1 MINSDITIVISA
13 VAGMITVF
21 SFFQNRMTATEKRL
35 SLLEKNDE
43 YINEKLE
50 DHKLRLDNYD
60 KQTEAIVRMTEQLKV
75 LSEKVDKMDHR
86 LGGSSNEID

>member
-21 SFFQNRMTATEKRL
+21 SFFQGRMTATEKRL

-43 YINEKLE
+43 YISEKLY

-86 LGGSSNEID
+86 LGGSSNEIE

>member
-21 SFFQNRMTATEKRL
+21 SFFQNRMTSTEKRL

-43 YINEKLE
+43 YICEKLE
-50 DHKLRLDNYD
+50 DHKLRLDNHD

-75 LSEKVDKMDHR
+75 LSEKVDKMDHK

>member
-43 YINEKLE
+43 YISEKLE
-50 DHKLRLDNYD
+50 DHKLRLDNHD
-60 KQTEAIVRMTEQLKV
+60 KQTEAIVRMTEQ
-75 LSEKVDKMDHR
+75 MDHK
-86 LGGSSNEID
+86 LGGSSDEND